1 LASKWIR
8 KRALSKLSIS
18 GCGLLRVDTGLEL
31 ASKKAL
37 LDFVAVGV
45 VRIERALG
53 LQVGSQ
59 EGTGVLGLKWLLEE
73 GAV

>member
-1 LASKWIR
+1 M
-8 KRALSKLSIS
+8 
-18 GCGLLRVDTGLEL
+18 DTGLEM

-53 LQVGSQ
+53 LQVASQ
-59 EGTGVLGLKWLLEE
+59 EGTGVLGLKLLSED